1 MAVELDPYKK
11 EIFSFLRTLSVK
23 FDAFAY
29 LMGSDYMEEYGLT
42 DPHGEWNPYYLNLA
56 GQYSSNDTRMVVY
69 SPEEERQVPYDLNLA
84 VEYPRTAL
92 LYKVGTKEYT
102 NLQERYPDQLGLIRC
117 IAYPAKSVQAAI
129 EADNF
134 SLLAYD
140 ASFLHENERESL
152 VKCLA
157 EFFTM
162 VRTRWWIDEFR
173 YEDMY
178 ALTFWGMIWQYLPV
192 LLFTQR
198 FLNIRTPYAHP
209 FHIWEYLKSK
219 GLEDYRDVLTNQQSL
234 WLYRNI
240 DYILKNKGK
249 SSNLLIL
256 AENLLGEIFVSLLG
270 KDMYQET
277 ATRWDTQL
285 STNPAFRSFNLIT
298 GEEVKTESF
307 NALNK
312 RMVDAEIENRDSAE
326 FVDEEEYKLA
336 THPHNVLPTKFL
348 ELKKE
353 PIDTSDERYM
363 VNFFLDT
370 LMYRYSRG
378 DLKYAL
384 SFVDPVFKNQIK
396 LSVGDTIALWY
407 YTLMRSIEITPEV
420 IPNKWV
426 SYTAIQ
432 TAQPSMADL
441 NQSVFTD
448 GEEHDI
454 KAHANMSKML
464 GMLSWHPRS
473 FVKQADFM
481 DMVCGQF
488 RALLQFKNEY
498 EQSNKVI
505 YHLAVHSI
513 LNDITIKKCFNL
525 QLTNYETYEEWI
537 HENIDIRNLVSGY
550 DKQGNPEEIYL
561 KLCELIF
568 DTLFPLD
575 SATAAEFIG
584 NIRQMEKLFT
594 AVRNLFIKLC
604 SYYVR
609 FLESDRDKCEY
620 LKLLPVDVVW
630 LGQDISLGGL
640 WSFIMPTLHF
650 DRTSIN
656 DPGGTI
662 LALFEKL
669 DVVSTVYGEQRI
681 HGICLDLNQNR
692 KSIWSG
698 GNRVLMLNEILRT
711 GTSVSSSSY
720 FTKDTP
726 GIVMNFS
733 ASEEVEATEEI

>member
-1 MAVELDPYKK
+1 MAVELEPYKK

-42 DPHGEWNPYYLNLA
+42 DPHGVWNPYYLNLA
-56 GQYSSNDTRMVVY
+56 GQYSSNDTRMTVY
-69 SPEEERQVPYDLNLA
+69 SPEEERYVPYDLNLA
-84 VEYPRTAL
+84 TEYPRTAL
-92 LYKVGTKEYT
+92 LYKVGQKEYT
-102 NLQERYPDQLGLIRC
+102 NLQERYPSQRGLIRC
-117 IAYPAKSVQAAI
+117 IAYPAKSVQACVDA
-129 EADNF
+129 ENF

-140 ASFLHENERESL
+140 DSFLHENERESL
-152 VKCLA
+152 IKCLK

-178 ALTFWGMIWQYLPV
+178 AITFWGMIWQYLPV
-192 LLFTQR
+192 LLLTQR
-198 FLNIRTPYAHP
+198 FLNIRTPYVHP

-277 ATRWDTQL
+277 ATRWDSQL
-285 STNPAFRSFNLIT
+285 STNPVFRSFNLVT

-307 NALNK
+307 SALNS
-312 RMVDAEIENRDSAE
+312 RMVEAEIENRDSAE
-326 FVDEEEYKLA
+326 FIEEEEYKLA
-336 THPHNVLPTKFL
+336 THPHNILPTKFL

-363 VNFFLDT
+363 VNFFLDS

-384 SFVDPVFKNQIK
+384 SFVDPVYKNQIK

-426 SYTAIQ
+426 SYTAFQ
-432 TAQPSMADL
+432 TAQPSIADL

-448 GEEHDI
+448 GQEHPI
-454 KAHANMSKML
+454 RAHANVSKML
-464 GMLSWHPRS
+464 GMLAWHPRS

-498 EQSNKVI
+498 EQSNKAI
-505 YHLAVHSI
+505 YHLAVHSV
-513 LNDITIKKCFNL
+513 LKDITIRRAFEL
-525 QLTNYETYEEWI
+525 QLTDKINYQEWI
-537 HENIDIRNLVSGY
+537 NSNIDLKNLVAGY
-550 DKQGNPEEIYL
+550 NSQGNPTELYL
-561 KLCELIF
+561 NLCQLLF
-568 DTLFPLD
+568 DVLFPLD

-584 NIRQMEKLFT
+584 NVRQMEKLFT

-609 FLESDRDKCEY
+609 FLESDRDKHEY

-630 LGQDISLGGL
+630 MGEHIDLGGL
-640 WSFIMPTLHF
+640 LTFIWPTLYF
-650 DRTSIN
+650 DRTSIH
-656 DPGGTI
+656 DPGGSI
-662 LALFEKL
+662 LALYEEIEIKSSIYSSHRIRQIGF
-669 DVVSTVYGEQRI
+669 DVES
-681 HGICLDLNQNR
+681 NR
-692 KSIWSG
+692 KSTWSG
-698 GNRVLMLNEILRT
+698 GNKVLMYNVIQRNQTDLTDVIVVEK
-711 GTSVSSSSY
+711 TSPTVL
-720 FTKDTP
+720 
-726 GIVMNFS
+726 VNFK
-733 ASEEVEATEEI
+733 ASEDA